1 MLRNSSGCPTPLRG
15 PRAASPRRRFS
26 SYLLPEAWDRQR
38 LGGSSVLS
46 PQLLQEVT
54 ARPCLAQDTARAQ
67 RKPKPK
73 ARGPGYSNTPAGLG
87 GRRAENRGQERHQV
101 LHQAVRQFFSQN
113 SRVLLREI
121 KENTP
126 GNHRFGT
133 TSQHQACSVS
143 QPMATATHKV
153 FYEVIF

>member
-1 MLRNSSGCPTPLRG
+1 MLRNRSGCPTPLRG

-26 SYLLPEAWDRQR
+26 SYLPPEAWDRQR

-54 ARPCLAQDTARAQ
+54 ARPCLAQDTARAR

-87 GRRAENRGQERHQV
+87 GRRAETRGTGKAPSFAPSCSPIFLSKLKSFIERDQRKHSWKPQIRNYQPAPSLLSV
-101 LHQAVRQFFSQN
+101 TTDGN
-113 SRVLLREI
+113 S
-121 KENTP
+121 NP
-126 GNHRFGT
+126 
-133 TSQHQACSVS
+133 
-143 QPMATATHKV
+143 
-153 FYEVIF
+153 